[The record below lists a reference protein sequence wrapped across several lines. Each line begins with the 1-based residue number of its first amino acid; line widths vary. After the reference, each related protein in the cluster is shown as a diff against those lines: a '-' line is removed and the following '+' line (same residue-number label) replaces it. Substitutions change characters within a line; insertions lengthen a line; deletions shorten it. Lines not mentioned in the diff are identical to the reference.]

1 METAQHEPRRI
12 HREKH
17 QGRVNQTRLS
27 LSVASLATREA
38 IRCYCKQPASKRG
51 KMISDC
57 LNQAKRWA
65 KSAAKHKH

>member
-1 METAQHEPRRI
+1 MTPEQFIEANIKAELLKLGFSSSI
-12 HREKH
+12 AAMAI
-17 QGRVNQTRLS
+17 S
-27 LSVASLATREA
+27 EA
-38 IRCYCKQPASKRG
+38 IRYYRKQPASRRG

>member
-1 METAQHEPRRI
+1 MTPEQFIETNVKAELI
-12 HREKH
+12 KL
-17 QGRVNQTRLS
+17 GFST
-27 LSVASLATREA
+27 SVATIATNEA
-38 IRCYCKQPASKRG
+38 IRYYRKQPASKRG

>member
-1 METAQHEPRRI
+1 MTPEQFIEANIKAELLKLGFSSSI
-12 HREKH
+12 
-17 QGRVNQTRLS
+17 
-27 LSVASLATREA
+27 AAMATSEA
-38 IRCYCKQPASKRG
+38 IRYYRKQPASRRG

>member
-1 METAQHEPRRI
+1 MNNKQFIETNVKAELM
-12 HREKH
+12 KL
-17 QGRVNQTRLS
+17 GFS

-38 IRCYCKQPASKRG
+38 IRYYRKQSASKRG
-51 KMISDC
+51 KMLEDC

>member
-1 METAQHEPRRI
+1 MTPEQFIETNVKAELM
-12 HREKH
+12 KL
-17 QGRVNQTRLS
+17 GFSN
-27 LSVASLATREA
+27 SVASLATSEA
-38 IRCYCKQPASKRG
+38 IRYYRKQPASRRG